1 MENSHELLSRCRRVA
16 EQPGHRKITKK
27 EEAVLHFF
35 SRARLCPFLVLLLS
49 SALQAQ
55 EIRPTGAAALQR
67 LKEGNAR
74 FASDRPATRDVGDKR
89 RARLANGQQPFA
101 VVLSCAD
108 SRVVPELLFDQGLG
122 DLFVVRVAGNVAE
135 KGMLG
140 SIEYA
145 VEHLHVPLVVVLGHE
160 SCGAVQAA
168 MDGKALPGNLGWL
181 VNQVSTGDKQAT
193 GKQQTLAAAVRANAL
208 HQAAA
213 LTKESAELKE
223 LADHRRVQIVAGVYS
238 LATGKVTWLSVP
250 EAKGP

>member
-1 MENSHELLSRCRRVA
+1 VSQRA
-16 EQPGHRKITKK
+16 HRNHKK
-27 EEAVLHFF
+27 EEPVLQFL
-35 SRARLCPFLVLLLS
+35 SRVTLCAFLGLS
-49 SALQAQ
+49 LSLTLQAQ
-55 EIRPTGAAALQR
+55 ELRPTPAAALQR

-74 FASDRPATRDVGDKR
+74 FASDRPAMRDIGDKR
-89 RARLANGQQPFA
+89 RSRLANGQQPFA

-168 MDGKALPGNLGWL
+168 VDGKALPGDLGWL
-181 VNQVSTGDKQAT
+181 VKQVYTGDKQTAA
-193 GKQQTLAAAVRANAL
+193 KQQTLAVAIRANAR

-223 LADHRRVQIVAGVYS
+223 LAAHKRVQVVAGIYS
-238 LATGKVTWLSVP
+238 LATGKVTWLDLP